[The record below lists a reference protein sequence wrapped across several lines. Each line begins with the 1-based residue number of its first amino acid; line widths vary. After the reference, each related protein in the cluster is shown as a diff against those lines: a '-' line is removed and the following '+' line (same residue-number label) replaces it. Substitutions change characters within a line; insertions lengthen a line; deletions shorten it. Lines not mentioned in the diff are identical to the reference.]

1 MDKQTLITALIK
13 QDRSRARSQQ
23 KTIGV
28 SSLGDCRRK
37 VWHMVQGDEPVNQ
50 TLSLPAIMGTAV
62 HAAIEEALN
71 GSGALLEHRVEIN
84 GLPPATIDYFDKV
97 TGEVVDWKTITLK
110 NVDYFVTRQK
120 RWQVQVYGYLM
131 QRAGF
136 EVTTVTLVGI
146 PRDGTENDIVVHSE
160 PFDEATAL
168 EALAWL
174 EDVRS
179 STIAPAPERDPVSFC
194 AKYCPFFGELCQ
206 GMSKDFAGDPITDEV
221 VEQAADR
228 YVQLNA
234 EIKALELAKDAAKEA
249 LVGVAGVTVNG
260 VRVSWSEIAGR
271 QTPDMDI
278 IKGLLDVVPMKQG
291 QPSMR
296 LNVK

>member
-1 MDKQTLITALIK
+1 
-13 QDRSRARSQQ
+13 
-23 KTIGV
+23 
-28 SSLGDCRRK
+28 
-37 VWHMVQGDEPVNQ
+37 MVQGDAPVNE

-71 GSGALLEHRVEIN
+71 GSGALLEHRVEID
-84 GLPPATIDYFDKV
+84 GLPPATIDYFDQV

-131 QRAGF
+131 QQSGF
-136 EVTTVTLVGI
+136 GVNTVTLVGI
-146 PRDGTENDIVVHSE
+146 PRDGTENDIVVHTE
-160 PFDEATAL
+160 PFDEAIAL

-194 AKYCPFFGELCQ
+194 AKYCPFYGELCQ
-206 GMSKDFAGDPITDEV
+206 GMGKDFAGDPITDDA
-221 VEQAADR
+221 VEQAANR

-249 LVGVAGVTVNG
+249 LVGVTGVTADG
-260 VRVSWSEIAGR
+260 IKVSWSEISGR

-278 IKGLLDVVPMKQG
+278 IKGLLDAVPMKQG